1 MAAKEEALILKYL
14 KKNPDSEAL
23 DVSFGT
29 DVDESV
35 VKETLQQLLSKQQVA
50 EKVSDSGIST
60 WTIAVPPPKPV
71 APKPEKP
78 AKVAKSDDDVSV
90 EVPASSDDEPS
101 SSGKGSGKGFVLV
114 VAILTAAISI
124 GASYVIGSGKIAS
137 EKAAFD
143 LQLKNATDSVGFYKI
158 ETNKKLDALQQEIKK
173 LQAPPADEAA
183 AADAKGAKGAKAAPK
198 KAAKKKK

>member
-90 EVPASSDDEPS
+90 DVPASSDDDDASP

-114 VAILTAAISI
+114 VAVLTAAISI
-124 GASYVIGSGKIAS
+124 GASYVIGSSKIAS

-158 ETNKKLDALQQEIKK
+158 ETNQKIDALQQEIKK
-173 LQAPPADEAA
+173 LQAPPAEEAA
-183 AADAKGAKGAKAAPK
+183 KPAAKAAPK
-198 KAAKKKK
+198 KVVKKK

>member
-90 EVPASSDDEPS
+90 DVPVSSDDDDSS

-158 ETNKKLDALQQEIKK
+158 ETNQKIDALQQEIKK
-173 LQAPPADEAA
+173 LQAPPAEEAA
-183 AADAKGAKGAKAAPK
+183 PAKAAKAAPK
-198 KAAKKKK
+198 KVVKKKK

>member
-90 EVPASSDDEPS
+90 DVPASSDDDDASP

-114 VAILTAAISI
+114 VAFLTAAISI
-124 GASYVIGSGKIAS
+124 GASYVIGASKIAS

-158 ETNKKLDALQQEIKK
+158 ETNQKIDALQQEIKK
-173 LQAPPADEAA
+173 LQAPPAEEAA
-183 AADAKGAKGAKAAPK
+183 PAKAAKPAPK
-198 KAAKKKK
+198 KVVKKKK

>member
-90 EVPASSDDEPS
+90 EVPASSDDDDSS
-101 SSGKGSGKGFVLV
+101 SSGKGSGKGFVLA
-114 VAILTAAISI
+114 VAVLTAAISI

-173 LQAPPADEAA
+173 LQAPPAEDAA
-183 AADAKGAKGAKAAPK
+183 PAKAAKPAPK
-198 KAAKKKK
+198 KVVKKKK

>member
-78 AKVAKSDDDVSV
+78 AKVAKSDEDVSV
-90 EVPASSDDEPS
+90 DVPASSDDDDASP

-114 VAILTAAISI
+114 VAVLTAAISI
-124 GASYVIGSGKIAS
+124 GASYVIGSNKIAS

-158 ETNKKLDALQQEIKK
+158 ETNQKIDALQQEIKK
-173 LQAPPADEAA
+173 LQAPPVEEKAP
-183 AADAKGAKGAKAAPK
+183 AKPAPK
-198 KAAKKKK
+198 KVVKKRR

>member
-35 VKETLQQLLSKQQVA
+35 VKETLQQLLAKQQVA
-50 EKVSDSGIST
+50 EKVSDSGVST

-90 EVPASSDDEPS
+90 DVSVSDDESS

-114 VAILTAAISI
+114 VAFLTAAISI
-124 GASYVIGSGKIAS
+124 GASYVIGASKIAS

-158 ETNKKLDALQQEIKK
+158 ETNQKIDALQQEIKK
-173 LQAPPADEAA
+173 LQAPPAEEAA
-183 AADAKGAKGAKAAPK
+183 PAKAAKPAPK
-198 KAAKKKK
+198 KVVKKKK

>member
-50 EKVSDSGIST
+50 EKVSDSGVST

-90 EVPASSDDEPS
+90 DVPASSDDDESS

-173 LQAPPADEAA
+173 LQAPPAEEAA
-183 AADAKGAKGAKAAPK
+183 PAKAAKPAPK
-198 KAAKKKK
+198 KVVKKKR

>member
-50 EKVSDSGIST
+50 EKVSDSGVST

-90 EVPASSDDEPS
+90 DVPASSDDDESS
-101 SSGKGSGKGFVLV
+101 SSGKGSGKGFVLF

-173 LQAPPADEAA
+173 LQAPPAEEAA
-183 AADAKGAKGAKAAPK
+183 PAKAAKPAPK
-198 KAAKKKK
+198 KVVKKKR

>member
-50 EKVSDSGIST
+50 EKVSDSGVST

-90 EVPASSDDEPS
+90 DVSASSDDDESS
-101 SSGKGSGKGFVLV
+101 SSGKGSGKGFVLF

-173 LQAPPADEAA
+173 LQAPPAEEAA
-183 AADAKGAKGAKAAPK
+183 PAKAAKPAPK
-198 KAAKKKK
+198 KVVKKKR